1 VRSGTPKILDLKFI
15 IAIISC
21 FLLRIYLHC
30 HIFFTYFR
38 RQNLTKII
46 KNSNIVTL
54 AEATSKYSSN
64 LTHTLSAIYINKSES
79 QSTQFESHCLFFR
92 VYTHTQCRDSIFLLD
107 LLLAEQPEVRP
118 PFFIIQIAFI
128 LFSSLF
134 QFQFHRFLR

>member
-1 VRSGTPKILDLKFI
+1 VRSGTPKFLKDLKFLNQFI

-64 LTHTLSAIYINKSES
+64 LTH
-79 QSTQFESHCLFFR
+79 
-92 VYTHTQCRDSIFLLD
+92 
-107 LLLAEQPEVRP
+107 
-118 PFFIIQIAFI
+118 I
-128 LFSSLF
+128 LRYLYK
-134 QFQFHRFLR
+134 